1 MAMKGYTWLL
11 LLMISE
17 TQLLMCFGRS
27 IPAGLA
33 TAKYAI
39 VFDAGSSKTKLQ
51 IFKIDM
57 NSPPL
62 DVADIEELDPTP
74 ERVTPGI
81 ARLAGNPSK
90 VESYMMPLLTAA
102 RDIIPQEAQESTQVY
117 FFATAGMRLLLPKQ
131 RRAIIAKVKEL
142 LKDKSKCPFE
152 FYSKNAQVISGEFE
166 GIYAWITVNFLKG
179 NFVPGIPKQT
189 SGILDL
195 GGASHQNAFN
205 NPTNETISL
214 TLGGREFHL
223 FARTYLGYGM
233 DEAHRRYLRVISQ
246 EQASNVLKS
255 PCHHKGFKVNVTI
268 GGEIVE
274 VVGTAVVSQCRSII
288 KKTFFCKREGC
299 PFYDQPRLRGDFV
312 GFSGI
317 YYTALGTGLLC
328 YSCTKQLSPAMYEKG
343 SRQFCAKPYQAV
355 SSDPYAKVNCF
366 RGNFVYELLAQGYN
380 LPSTKTIEVGKKIG
394 GFNLGWSLGAM
405 LYNGKY
411 L

>member
-1 MAMKGYTWLL
+1 MAIKGYARLL

-51 IFKIDM
+51 IFKIDV

-62 DVADIEELDPTP
+62 DVADIEELDPSP

-102 RDIIPQEAQESTQVY
+102 RNIIPQDAQGSTQVY
-117 FFATAGMRLLLPKQ
+117 FFATAGMRLLPPKQ
-131 RRAIIAKVKEL
+131 RRAILAKVKEL
-142 LKDKSKCPFE
+142 LKDKSKCPFK
-152 FYSKNAQVISGEFE
+152 FDSKNAQVISGEFE
-166 GIYAWITVNFLKG
+166 GIYAWITANFLKG
-179 NFVPGIPKQT
+179 NFVPGTSKQT

-205 NPTNETISL
+205 NPNNDTFTL

-233 DEAHRRYLRVISQ
+233 DEAHRKYLEVISK
-246 EQASNVLKS
+246 EKASNVLKS
-255 PCHHKGFKVNVTI
+255 PCHHRGYNDTTTI

-274 VVGTAVVSQCRSII
+274 VVGTASVQRCRLII
-288 KKTFFCKREGC
+288 EKTFFCKSEGC

-328 YSCTKQLSPAMYEKG
+328 YSCTEQLSPSMFEES
-343 SRQFCAKPYQAV
+343 SRKFCAKPYQDV
-355 SSDPYAKVNCF
+355 SSDPGAKVTCF
-366 RGNFVYELLAQGYN
+366 RGNFVYELLVQGYN